1 MSLMDMLKEKIN
13 IPIVGKESLEEIKQV
28 WSAQTIKDLLNG
40 SLIISYD
47 LINKQLAEHSI
58 SPSVNDIVISPV
70 EDNLLNIKFKHEQY
84 GAISC
89 TGEIIAFKHNDKE
102 SYLSFKIKEKE
113 IKGKNI
119 ISKIIA
125 DIGYFIFTKL
135 LGKFPKFSDEI
146 NVSMTD
152 DILNV
157 DFREYLLQSN
167 FNRKIMGKE
176 IINLVDV
183 LSLEPNAEGIKVN
196 TNLKVSPVIRKM
208 MEMIIK

>member
-1 MSLMDMLKEKIN
+1 MSLMDMVKVNFN
-13 IPIVGKESLEEIKQV
+13 IPNVGKESLEEIKQV

-146 NVSMTD
+146 NVSMTE
-152 DILNV
+152 DILKV

-167 FNRKIMGKE
+167 FNRKIMGKD

>member
-89 TGEIIAFKHNDKE
+89 TGEILAFNHNDKE

-152 DILNV
+152 DILKV

-167 FNRKIMGKE
+167 FNIKIMDKD

>member
-152 DILNV
+152 DILKV

-196 TNLKVSPVIRKM
+196 TNLKVSPVIKKM

>member
-1 MSLMDMLKEKIN
+1 MSLIDMLKEKIN

-152 DILNV
+152 DILKV

-167 FNRKIMGKE
+167 FNIKIMDKD

-196 TNLKVSPVIRKM
+196 TNLKVSPVIKKM

>member
-13 IPIVGKESLEEIKQV
+13 IPNVGKESLEEIKQV

-152 DILNV
+152 DILKV

-167 FNRKIMGKE
+167 FNIKIMDKD

-196 TNLKVSPVIRKM
+196 TNLKVSPVIKKM

>member
-58 SPSVNDIVISPV
+58 SPSVSDIVISPV

-84 GAISC
+84 GDISC
-89 TGEIIAFKHNDKE
+89 TGEILAFNHNDKE

-152 DILNV
+152 DILKV

-167 FNRKIMGKE
+167 FNIKIMDKD

>member
-1 MSLMDMLKEKIN
+1 MSLMDRLKEKIN
-13 IPIVGKESLEEIKQV
+13 IPNVGKESLEEIKQV

-152 DILNV
+152 DILKV

-167 FNRKIMGKE
+167 FNIKIMDKD

>member
-1 MSLMDMLKEKIN
+1 MSLIDMLKEKIN

-152 DILNV
+152 DILKV

-167 FNRKIMGKE
+167 FNIKIMDKD

>member
-152 DILNV
+152 DILKV

-167 FNRKIMGKE
+167 FNIKIMDKD

-196 TNLKVSPVIRKM
+196 TNLKVSPVIKKM

>member
-146 NVSMTD
+146 NVSMTE
-152 DILNV
+152 DILKV
-157 DFREYLLQSN
+157 DFREYLLKSN
-167 FNRKIMGKE
+167 FNKKIMGKDT
-176 IINLVDV
+176 INLVDV
-183 LSLEPNAEGIKVN
+183 LSLEPSVEGIKVN
-196 TNLKVSPVIRKM
+196 TNLKVSPVIKKM
-208 MEMIIK
+208 MELIIK

>member
-1 MSLMDMLKEKIN
+1 MSLMDRLKEKIN
-13 IPIVGKESLEEIKQV
+13 IPNVGKESLEEIKQV

>member
-146 NVSMTD
+146 NVSMTE
-152 DILNV
+152 DILKV

-167 FNRKIMGKE
+167 FNIKIMDKD

>member
-1 MSLMDMLKEKIN
+1 MSLMDMVKVNFN
-13 IPIVGKESLEEIKQV
+13 IPNVGKESFEEIKQV

-40 SLIISYD
+40 TLIISYD

-146 NVSMTD
+146 NVSMTE
-152 DILNV
+152 DILKV
-157 DFREYLLQSN
+157 DFREYLLKSN
-167 FNRKIMGKE
+167 FNKKIMDKD

-196 TNLKVSPVIRKM
+196 TNLKVSPVIKKM
-208 MEMIIK
+208 MEMI

>member
-1 MSLMDMLKEKIN
+1 MDMLKEKIN

-152 DILNV
+152 DILKV

-167 FNRKIMGKE
+167 FNIKIMDKD

-196 TNLKVSPVIRKM
+196 TNLKVSPVIKKM

>member
-1 MSLMDMLKEKIN
+1 MSLMDKVKGNFN
-13 IPIVGKESLEEIKQV
+13 IPNGGKEILKEIKQV

-40 SLIISYD
+40 TLIISYD

-119 ISKIIA
+119 IKKIIA

-146 NVSMTD
+146 NVSMTE
-152 DILNV
+152 DILKV
-157 DFREYLLQSN
+157 DFREYLLKSN
-167 FNRKIMGKE
+167 FNKKIMGKE

-183 LSLEPNAEGIKVN
+183 LSLEPNVEGIKVN
-196 TNLKVSPVIRKM
+196 TNLKVSPVIKKM

>member
-13 IPIVGKESLEEIKQV
+13 IPNVGKESLEEIKQV

-152 DILNV
+152 DILKV

-167 FNRKIMGKE
+167 FNIKIMDKD